1 MAYLSRI
8 AVLLVALLGA
18 AVTHAMAQDAEEREQ
33 SGFIRFVEEQISAP
47 NMQIRLIGI
56 QGSLSSDVRLE
67 RITISDDDGIWLTIE
82 EPRLVWQRSAL
93 LRGRLVI
100 DELSATSLDFVRP
113 PLADDSLP
121 DPEAGGFSVPELPV
135 SVQIA
140 ELSLPRAAFGETV
153 FGLQSVLSLAGSLSL
168 DGGNLAAD
176 LDIDRLDGPG
186 GSLDLNTTLEGED
199 LDLQVALREPDDGVV
214 ANLLNL
220 QGRPPVAL
228 TLAGGGPLDALG
240 IDLGFDVDGARILD
254 GRLETRRGFLAGATE
269 LTFSLGGPLADILP
283 RRERAFFGDTTEL
296 AGRLLLDDDD
306 GTRIDEVTIESG
318 ALNGRVTGRLLP
330 DGFPAELGAD
340 IRLARPAGGPVA
352 MPGTGDITI
361 DNARL
366 TLDYGG
372 ADWTARLDVEALA
385 MPDLSIGSVGIG
397 GSGTLADLAD
407 PEARSVSFALT
418 GAARALEAADAALAE
433 ALGETV
439 NADIGG
445 QWRAGAPLTLSNL
458 TLTGETAGVEGT
470 GILEGGAFDGTTVLD
485 IADLSPFSTLAGRE
499 LSGAASLALEGSV
512 ALIGGGF
519 DLMIDG
525 RATGL
530 RAGDDMAGRLLA
542 GDLALGGGVA
552 RTANGLSFSAL
563 EAANDQV
570 SLAISG
576 TLASETADLRAA
588 LSLVDLGLIDARSSG
603 SAGVQVAV
611 NRAPA
616 PASDAPPE
624 EDAERPFAVTAS
636 LLVPQGRLAG
646 QAVSSMRI
654 GFAGEAIGDRLAG
667 RLDGGG
673 DLAGQPVQIE
683 AQVARE
689 GAGYAVRDLLLEAG
703 GGRIAGSVS
712 YRDGVADGNL
722 IVDASDVSGLAALA
736 LVEASGGVDADIALA
751 VRDGEQ
757 DVTAG
762 AAVRSLTIAGV
773 SVASGSLDAALT
785 DLFGTVSGRAEADL
799 RSIDIGGTAI
809 RSATAIVRP
818 VNGAETLAFEAN
830 AALEDGTVVRS
841 DGTVAFGDATRIG
854 LEALSLDTRYGDAR
868 LAGPAR
874 IVLDGGTTRIDS
886 LALNVEGGR
895 VAASG
900 SVGEALD
907 LDLVFNNLPAGL
919 ANTVQSG
926 LGAAGTISG
935 RVEVTGTT
943 SDPRASFAINGE
955 GLTAAAIREA
965 GVTPFSV
972 TTTGT
977 FGGQRIA
984 ISGLSA
990 RNGQGMAIDA
1000 SGTVPLASGALD
1012 VTASGAAPLELANAM
1027 LAGRGTRLSGTA
1039 RFDARVGGALARPS
1053 VSGLVSISG
1062 GRITDPGANIDLTGV
1077 NLLAGLEGD
1086 RLVIRNASANL
1097 SGGGGL
1103 TLSGTVGLG
1112 AGLPADL
1119 TLALA
1124 GARYSDG
1131 QLFSADLG
1139 ADLAITGPLS
1149 GGATIAGAVDIA
1161 RAEITVPETF
1171 AGDADLIDVRHID
1184 PDAGTRATLDRI
1196 ASVMPRADDS
1206 EPSAPFRLDMRIN
1219 APSQVF
1225 VRGRG
1230 LDAELGGQ
1238 VRVTGPLNALAPV
1251 GAFNLIRGR
1260 LSLLSR
1266 RLDFTNGAV
1275 TLTGNL
1281 DPFINMTAQT
1291 SNGDLTAFVTI
1302 VGPASDLDV
1311 QLSSSPSLPEDE
1323 ILARI
1328 LFGEDIGSLS
1338 PAQLAQ
1344 LAAAAAS
1351 LAGGGSDL
1359 AGGLR
1364 GALGVDDLDVVQDEG
1379 GGVAVRAGRYLSDN
1393 VYLEVE
1399 AGADGAETS
1408 INLDITDSVT
1418 ARGSATTGGDS
1429 SIGLF
1434 FERDY

>member
-1 MAYLSRI
+1 MARPSRI
-8 AVLLVALLGA
+8 IVLLVALLA
-18 AVTHAMAQDAEEREQ
+18 ATLTGVFAQDSEEAER

-56 QGSLSSDVRLE
+56 EGSLSSDVRLE

-100 DELSATSLDFVRP
+100 DELSAASLEFVRP
-113 PLADDSLP
+113 PLPDDSLP
-121 DPEAGGFSVPELPV
+121 EPEAGEFSVPQLPV
-135 SVQIA
+135 AVQIA

-186 GSLDLNTTLEGED
+186 GSLDLDARLEGED
-199 LDLQVALREPDDGVV
+199 LNLQAALREPENGVV

-240 IDLGFDVDGARILD
+240 IDLGFDVGGARIVD
-254 GRLETRRGFLAGATE
+254 GRLDTRRGFLAGATE

-283 RRERAFFGDTTEL
+283 QRERAFFGERTEL
-296 AGRLLLDDDD
+296 AGRLWLDDDD
-306 GTRIDEVTIESG
+306 GTRIDEITILSG
-318 ALNGRVTGRLLP
+318 ALNGRVSGRLAP
-330 DGFPAELGAD
+330 DGFPRDLDAD
-340 IRLARPAGGPVA
+340 IALARPAGGPVA
-352 MPGTGDITI
+352 LPGTVDVTVGS
-361 DNARL
+361 ARI

-372 ADWTARLDVEALA
+372 ADWTARADLTELTT
-385 MPDLSIGSVGIG
+385 PDLSLGSVGIG

-407 PEARSVSFALT
+407 PNARSVSFALT
-418 GAARALEAADAALAE
+418 GAVRALEAADAAFA
-433 ALGETV
+433 AAIGETV
-439 NADIGG
+439 NANVRGD
-445 QWRAGAPLTLSNL
+445 WKAGEPFTLSELTLI
-458 TLTGETAGVEGT
+458 GEMARIQGSGRVEGW
-470 GILEGGAFDGTTVLD
+470 AFDGTTALEVP
-485 IADLSPFSTLAGRE
+485 DLTPFSALLGRD
-499 LSGAASLALEGSV
+499 LTGTAALALNGSV

-519 DLMIDG
+519 DLLVDG
-525 RATGL
+525 DVTGL
-530 RAGDDMAGRLLA
+530 GAGDDMTGRLLA
-542 GDLALGGGVA
+542 GDLSVGGGVA
-552 RTANGLSFSAL
+552 RTADGLSFSAL

-570 SLAISG
+570 SFAVSG

-588 LSLVDLGLIDARSSG
+588 LSLADLGLIDARSTG
-603 SAGVQVAV
+603 SAGVQIAV
-611 NRAPA
+611 ERVPPA
-616 PASDAPPE
+616 ASETPSSGDP
-624 EDAERPFAVTAS
+624 ERPYSVNAS
-636 LLVPQGRLAG
+636 VLVPDGRLAG
-646 QAVSSMRI
+646 QPVSGLRL
-654 GFAGEAIGDRLAG
+654 GFAGEAIGDRVAG
-667 RLDGGG
+667 RLDGDGQ
-673 DLAGQPVQIE
+673 LAGQPIDIA
-683 AQVARE
+683 AQVT
-689 GAGYAVRDLLLEAG
+689 RDGDSYGLQDLRLQAG
-703 GGRIAGSVS
+703 GGQIAGALS
-712 YRDGVADGNL
+712 YEDGLADGSL
-722 IVDASDVSGLAALA
+722 TVSATDMAGLAALV
-736 LVEASGGVDADIALA
+736 LVEASGGLNADIDLA
-751 VRDGEQ
+751 ARDGEQ
-757 DVTAG
+757 DVTAS
-762 AAVRSLTIAGV
+762 AEVRSLTVAGM

-785 DLFGTVSGRAEADL
+785 DLLGTVSGRAEVDL
-799 RSIDIGGTAI
+799 RSVDTGGTVI
-809 RSATAIVRP
+809 RSATAVVRP
-818 VNGAETLAFEAN
+818 LNGAETLAFEAN
-830 AALEDGTVVRS
+830 AALEDGTAVRS
-841 DGTVAFGDATRIG
+841 DGTVAFGDVTRIG

-874 IVLDGGTTRIDS
+874 IVIDGATTRIET

-895 VAASG
+895 FTASG

-907 LDLVFNNLPAGL
+907 LDLVFSGLPAGL
-919 ANTVQSG
+919 ANTVQPG

-935 RVEVTGTT
+935 RVDVTGTA

-955 GLTAAAIREA
+955 GLTATAIRQA

-972 TTTGT
+972 TTSGS

-1000 SGTVPLASGALD
+1000 SGIVPLAGGALD

-1027 LAGRGTRLSGTA
+1027 LASRGTRLSGTA
-1039 RFDARVGGALARPS
+1039 RFDARIGGALTRPT
-1053 VSGLVSISG
+1053 VSGLVSIAG

-1077 NLLAGLEGD
+1077 NVLAGLEGN
-1086 RLVIRNASANL
+1086 RLVIRNASASL
-1097 SGGGGL
+1097 AGGGGL
-1103 TLSGTVGLG
+1103 TLSGSVGLG

-1149 GGATIAGAVDIA
+1149 GGAMIAGTVNIA

-1171 AGDADLIDVRHID
+1171 AGDADLIDVRHVE
-1184 PDAGTRATLDRI
+1184 PDAGTRATLERI
-1196 ASVMPRADDS
+1196 ASVMPRTDGG
-1206 EPSAPFRLDMRIN
+1206 EPSAPYRLDVRIN

-1238 VRVTGPLNALAPV
+1238 VRVSGALDSLAPV
-1251 GAFNLIRGR
+1251 GGFDLIRGR

-1266 RLDFTNGAV
+1266 RLDFIDGAV

-1281 DPFINMTAQT
+1281 DPFIDMTAQT
-1291 SNGDLTAFVTI
+1291 SNGDLTAFVTL

-1328 LFGEDIGSLS
+1328 LFGEDIASLS

-1364 GALGVDDLDVVQDEG
+1364 GALGVDDLDITQDEG
-1379 GGVAVRAGRYLSDN
+1379 GGLAVRAGRYLSDN

-1429 SIGLF
+1429 AIGLF

>member
-1 MAYLSRI
+1 MTYLSRI
-8 AVLLVALLGA
+8 AILLVALLG
-18 AVTHAMAQDAEEREQ
+18 VTLTGALAQDNEEAER

-56 QGSLSSDVRLE
+56 EGSLSSDVRLE
-67 RITISDDDGIWLTIE
+67 RITISDDDGVWLTIE

-113 PLADDSLP
+113 PLPDDSLP
-121 DPEAGGFSVPELPV
+121 EPEAGGFSVPELPV
-135 SVQIA
+135 AVQIA
-140 ELSLPRAAFGETV
+140 ELSLPRASFGETV

-186 GSLDLNTTLEGED
+186 GSLDLDATLEGEN
-199 LDLQVALREPDDGVV
+199 LDLQVLLSEPDDGVV

-240 IDLGFDVDGARILD
+240 IDLGFDVDGARILE

-283 RRERAFFGDTTEL
+283 AREREFFGDRTDL

-306 GTRIDEVTIESG
+306 GTRIEEVTIESG

-330 DGFPAELGAD
+330 DAFPAELGAD
-340 IRLARPAGGPVA
+340 IRLARPGGGPVSL
-352 MPGTGDITI
+352 PGAGDVTVGS
-361 DNARL
+361 ARI

-372 ADWTARLDVEALA
+372 ADWTARADMEALA
-385 MPDLSIGSVGIG
+385 TPGLSIGSVGIG
-397 GSGTLADLAD
+397 GSGTLADLPD
-407 PEARSVSFALT
+407 PNARSVSFALT
-418 GAARALEAADAALAE
+418 GAARALEAADAALSE
-433 ALGETV
+433 ALGDTV
-439 NADIGG
+439 NVDVRGEW
-445 QWRAGAPLTLSNL
+445 QAGEPLTLSGL
-458 TLTGETAGVEGT
+458 TLAGDTARVEGT
-470 GILEGGAFDGTTVLD
+470 GIVEGWAFDGTSVLD
-485 IADLSPFSTLAGRE
+485 APDLSPFSALAGRD
-499 LSGAASLALEGSV
+499 LAGAASLSLGGTV
-512 ALIGGGF
+512 TLIGGGF
-519 DLMIDG
+519 DLIVDG
-525 RATGL
+525 DLTDL
-530 RAGDDMAGRLLA
+530 QTGDDIVGRLLA
-542 GDLALGGGVA
+542 GDLTLGGGIA
-552 RTANGLSFSAL
+552 RTGDGLSFSAL
-563 EAANDQV
+563 EAANAQL
-570 SLAISG
+570 SLAVSG
-576 TLASETADLRAA
+576 TLASQTANLRAA
-588 LSLVDLGLIDARSSG
+588 ASLADLGVVDARSSG
-603 SAGVQVAV
+603 SAGIQIAV
-611 NRAPA
+611 DRAAA

-624 EDAERPFAVTAS
+624 DDAERPYAVTAS
-636 LLVPQGRLAG
+636 LLVPAGRLAG
-646 QAVSSMRI
+646 QPVSGMRV
-654 GFAGEAIGDRLAG
+654 GFAGEAIGDRVAG
-667 RLDGGG
+667 RLDGSGE
-673 DLAGQPVQIE
+673 LAGQPVEVQ
-683 AQVARE
+683 AQVTRD
-689 GAGYAVRDLLLEAG
+689 GAIYAVRDLLLEAG
-703 GGRIAGSVS
+703 AGRLAGTLS
-712 YRDGVADGNL
+712 YGDGLANGSL
-722 IVDASDVSGLAALA
+722 TVDASDVSGLAALA
-736 LVEASGGVDADIALA
+736 LIEASGGLDADIGLA
-751 VRDGEQ
+751 AREGEQ
-757 DVTAG
+757 DVTAS

-799 RSIDIGGTAI
+799 RSVDIGGTVI
-809 RSATAIVRP
+809 RSATATVRP
-818 VNGAETLAFEAN
+818 LNGAETLAFEAN
-830 AALEDGTVVRS
+830 VALADGTALDTEGNAAL
-841 DGTVAFGDATRIG
+841 GDVTRIG
-854 LEALSLDTRYGDAR
+854 LATLSLDTRYGDAR
-868 LAGPAR
+868 LAAPAR
-874 IVLDGGTTRIDS
+874 IVIDGGTTRIES
-886 LALNVEGGR
+886 LSLDIEGGR
-895 VAASG
+895 VTASG
-900 SVGEALD
+900 TVGEALD
-907 LDLVFNNLPAGL
+907 LDLVFNGLPAGL
-919 ANTVQSG
+919 ANTVQPG
-926 LGAAGTISG
+926 LGAAGALSG
-935 RVEVTGTT
+935 RVEVTGTPG
-943 SDPRASFAINGE
+943 DPRASFAIGGE
-955 GLTAAAIREA
+955 GLTATVIRQA

-972 TTTGT
+972 TTSGS

-984 ISGLSA
+984 VSGFSA
-990 RNGQGMAIDA
+990 RNGQGAAIDA
-1000 SGTVPLASGALD
+1000 SGTVPLAGGALD
-1012 VTASGAAPLELANAM
+1012 VTASGAAPLELVNAV

-1039 RFDARVGGALARPS
+1039 RFDARIGGALARPA

-1086 RLVIRNASANL
+1086 RLVIRNASASL
-1097 SGGGGL
+1097 AGGGGL

-1139 ADLAITGPLS
+1139 ADLSITGPLS
-1149 GGATIAGAVDIA
+1149 GGATIAGTVDIA

-1184 PDAGTRATLDRI
+1184 PDAGTRATLERI
-1196 ASVMPRADDS
+1196 ASVMPRTDGGD
-1206 EPSAPFRLDMRIN
+1206 PSAPYRLDVRIN

-1238 VRVTGPLNALAPV
+1238 VRVAGPLDALAPV

-1260 LSLLSR
+1260 LSLLAR

-1302 VGPASDLDV
+1302 IGPASDLDV
-1311 QLSSSPSLPEDE
+1311 RLSSSPSLPEDE

-1364 GALGVDDLDVVQDEG
+1364 GALGVDDLDVVQDEE